1 MTDSKSRPTPRPARW
16 QMRLLG
22 VLLGVA
28 SAAALPAAAHAQ
40 AGPTWDLVAEV
51 HPAVAPQVEGANGLL
66 EQASDAL
73 AEADLPQM
81 LGLHDPAAV
90 MAVRRITLAHRAA
103 PGGANIQVWIEGIP
117 ASEPVVDTL
126 NAAEGLVAADGGWQH
141 ERGARIQVDG
151 DALTAWIGGDA
162 REVPSVRCPT
172 CLFTVVA
179 TPPALPEGPIAL
191 EGVASIELRLDAGGP
206 DAAAAL
212 TIALTRAP
220 GSADADTDV
229 RALERALE
237 AVLEMPEV
245 DALGFGDALRSARV
259 DGSASRVQV
268 TIPASGAAWVAL
280 MQTLNELVEAQ
291 RQ

>member
-1 MTDSKSRPTPRPARW
+1 
-16 QMRLLG
+16 
-22 VLLGVA
+22 
-28 SAAALPAAAHAQ
+28 
-40 AGPTWDLVAEV
+40 
-51 HPAVAPQVEGANGLL
+51 
-66 EQASDAL
+66 
-73 AEADLPQM
+73 
-81 LGLHDPAAV
+81 
-90 MAVRRITLAHRAA
+90 
-103 PGGANIQVWIEGIP
+103 
-117 ASEPVVDTL
+117 
-126 NAAEGLVAADGGWQH
+126 
-141 ERGARIQVDG
+141 
-151 DALTAWIGGDA
+151 
-162 REVPSVRCPT
+162 
-172 CLFTVVA
+172 
-179 TPPALPEGPIAL
+179 
-191 EGVASIELRLDAGGP
+191 LDAGGP